1 MDCSLL
7 LFLRNE
13 TQPMFGKFSPFSL
26 RSVEV
31 VSYLFGTV
39 LTVIFISQLAQGE
52 VQRRQDIAE
61 FEEPFSSVSPGSSA
75 VPSILPPL
83 TSINLA
89 ATSLS
94 DPDTHLWAP
103 GRVVDHQASLQGD
116 IPPVLGLLEV
126 PSIGLKVPIYP
137 SDSELNMDRGAGI
150 IDGMSYPHE
159 PGNIGIAG
167 HRDGYFRAL
176 KDVQVGDKLFLQ
188 TLSGPKQFTV
198 DTRQIIEIDNVSV
211 LQDTQDQTVT
221 LVTCYPFY
229 FVGHAPQ
236 RFIVTASLDITD
248 VNQQR
253 RN

>member
-1 MDCSLL
+1 MLGNL
-7 LFLRNE
+7 
-13 TQPMFGKFSPFSL
+13 SPFIL

-31 VSYLFGTV
+31 VSYLIGLLFTV
-39 LTVIFISQLAQGE
+39 FFVSQLAQGE

-61 FEEPFSSVSPGSSA
+61 FEEVLSVAVSQSVSGTGPTSPA
-75 VPSILPPL
+75 NQSIEFPRQTLP
-83 TSINLA
+83 A
-89 ATSLS
+89 
-94 DPDTHLWAP
+94 PDTNLWAP
-103 GRVVDHQASLQGD
+103 SRIADYEASMQVDTPS
-116 IPPVLGLLEV
+116 VLGLLEV
-126 PSIGLKVPIYP
+126 PSVGLKVPIYP

-176 KDVQVGDKLFLQ
+176 KDVQVGDKLLLQ

-198 DTRQIIEIDNVSV
+198 DSRQILEVDDLSI
-211 LQDTQDQTVT
+211 LQDTQNQTVT

-236 RFIVTASLDITD
+236 RFIVSASLDITE
-248 VNQQR
+248 VNQQ
-253 RN
+253 